1 MVLNEQL
8 QQMVQQDIQDAET
21 RPKEEILREQMEGL
35 KTAGRTAGT
44 LAVESI
50 PGVSE
55 ALAEKRVNE
64 ALQRGDTTGAMIEG
78 AAGLMGVVPVIGD
91 AAAIGL
97 RTAAKKFRKTR
108 KAYKLFVKGEDGEL
122 YPLFVDANQPVKKG
136 EFLEA
141 NFPDVAFKG
150 KRSAKSEESFY
161 VPTKGAERKPTKY
174 FLDNKEITK
183 REYNNLGSNAKPF
196 ARVEPGEKAKG
207 TGDSIMI
214 PDEETRKK
222 LIDAGFI
229 TDRTRRTKEAPFGK
243 VTAVAARPGW
253 HSSQSPVA
261 THLGPQD
268 LKVSKKE
275 VDKLLKAGVT
285 KEAIKKRGNQFYVKR
300 RAEDQ
305 VFAEVEMAD
314 DVDYQSMLAA
324 EGKTDINDR
333 VPKGGSYRYSDGQAD
348 SDQWVVGGDMK
359 VNRELSREEA
369 KKIQEELGVKDL
381 PYRDE
386 VEAIL
391 GRQFEFNEGGLAM
404 LQGVDDYMLSQTEP
418 EQMMKP
424 KELMMDRG
432 GMAKQMELFDE
443 GGLSKKDEA
452 IEELEEAGAEKL
464 QDRQAKFDELTEM
477 LTSGEVEKMSD
488 EKKADFIKLYKMMR
502 SQGFSTKDPQAG
514 LNEGGLLDEG
524 GMIDEES
531 GNDVPPGSLREEV
544 RDDIPAQL
552 SEGEFVFPADV
563 VRYIGLENLMRMRQ
577 EAKQGLA
584 QMDAMGQMGNSE
596 EATMPDDLP
605 FDMYDLDVEEDD
617 GLKMQTGGFV
627 NPQTGTFTMQQPS
640 TFNVQSQVPTYTPPP
655 ITPVVQT
662 PTTPSIPTVVPPTVT
677 FPTQSPTTTF
687 VDQIG
692 TTTPGRYDELKTY
705 SNEAGQTLRIP
716 FIGGKPI
723 YPIPAGYTEGES
735 TAAVETTQPTTQPLF
750 DPQQPDRDGREEFD
764 PMTGGTKSTTG
775 GFSLG
780 NIGSSI
786 NTNVNDFIETLT
798 GSRPDVMKDP
808 SDATNVTNDAL
819 DAIGVPGLDKPQG
832 NIYESAG
839 VTNDFF
845 GGASNI
851 TPTSELGVATALL
864 GTFQGL
870 SLSPTGAAA
879 VALGNKA
886 NEILG
891 TDFNTAG
898 INFKQASI
906 EGNKARDTAL
916 NTLGLVSMSQ
926 LDAIDNPEVNDI
938 IGQAMR
944 AGMEASRKGQNPA
957 EAVSSVLSGGKVEA
971 LKESIYND
979 VKSNYNSARNPGM
992 LGLGTYSN
1000 ADYAADLSTDIANID
1015 VTLGNIGDLYS
1026 DEPPTDANKSFRESF
1041 KSENPPGSGKFS
1053 YGLTA
1058 AGTKAKEQLEAV
1070 KKHKVQ
1076 QNVIA
1081 KEKAEAEAA
1090 AAKEREARQRMEDA
1104 IARGRREGREDASP
1118 GDRDFDA
1125 RTGAEAVRDA
1135 GGPDRTRGGMD
1146 SFYKDGGL
1154 AKQMKRS
1161 GLASKK

>member
-1 MVLNEQL
+1 MANPRRRTKGGERQR
-8 QQMVQQDIQDAET
+8 T
-21 RPKEEILREQMEGL
+21 EGSVAL
-35 KTAGRTAGT
+35 KDMAQFGA
-44 LAVESI
+44 ESI
-50 PGVSE
+50 PGVGE
-55 ALAEKRVNE
+55 VLAAKRVGDAIEEKDYAGAGIE
-64 ALQRGDTTGAMIEG
+64 A
-78 AAGLMGVVPVIGD
+78 AAGLVGLVPGVGD
-91 AAAIGL
+91 LAARGI
-97 RTAAKKFRKTR
+97 RKFRKTR

-161 VPTKGAERKPTKY
+161 VPTKGA
-174 FLDNKEITK
+174 K
-183 REYNNLGSNAKPF
+183 RSK
-196 ARVEPGEKAKG
+196 GEKAKG

-214 PDEETRKK
+214 PDEETRQK

-229 TDRTRRTKEAPFGK
+229 TDRTKRTKEAPFGK

-333 VPKGGSYRYSDGQAD
+333 VPRGGSYRYSDGQAD

-369 KKIQEELGVKDL
+369 RKIQEELGVKDL

-391 GRQFEFNEGGLAM
+391 GRKFEFNEGGLAM

-418 EQMMKP
+418 EKMMKP
-424 KELMMDRG
+424 KELMMDNG
-432 GMAKQMELFDE
+432 GMAKQMELFNE

-464 QDRQAKFDELTEM
+464 QDKQAKFDELTDM

-584 QMDAMGQMGNSE
+584 QMEAMGQMGNSE

-605 FDMYDLDVEEDD
+605 FDMYDLDIEDD
-617 GLKMQTGGFV
+617 GLKMQAGGFV

-662 PTTPSIPTVVPPTVT
+662 PPTPSIPTVVPPTVT

-687 VDQIG
+687 LDQIG

-705 SNEAGQTLRIP
+705 SNEAGQTLQIP
-716 FIGGKPI
+716 FIGGNPI
-723 YPIPAGYTEGES
+723 YPIPPGYTEG
-735 TAAVETTQPTTQPLF
+735 TKAPAQTTTQTTTQPIF
-750 DPQQPDRDGREEFD
+750 QQPQEPEGGDREDLP
-764 PMTGGTKSTTG
+764 PMTGGPKSTTG

-780 NIGSSI
+780 SIGSSI
-786 NTNVNDFIETLT
+786 NTNVNDFIETIR

-808 SDATNVTNDAL
+808 SDATNITNDAL
-819 DAIGVPGLDKPQG
+819 AAIDVPGLKGPQG

-839 VTNDFF
+839 VTNNFF

-851 TPTSELGVATALL
+851 TPSSELGKATSLL
-864 GTFQGL
+864 GLFQGL
-870 SLSPTGAAA
+870 SISPTGAAA
-879 VALGNKA
+879 VGLGNKI
-886 NEILG
+886 NEMLG
-891 TDFNTAG
+891 TDLPVDKIDFRSASTA
-898 INFKQASI
+898 
-906 EGNKARDTAL
+906 GNKARDTAL

-926 LDAIDNPEVNDI
+926 LDAIDNPEVNDV

-944 AGMEASRKGQNPA
+944 AGMKASREGKNAA
-957 EAVSSVLSGGKVEA
+957 EAVSAVLSGGKVEA
-971 LKESIYND
+971 LKEGIYND
-979 VKSNYNSARNPGM
+979 IKSNYNAAKNPGM
-992 LGLGTYSN
+992 LGLGTYTN
-1000 ADYAADLSTDIANID
+1000 AEYSRDLSDDIANID
-1015 VTLGNIGDLYS
+1015 TALETIGDFFS

-1041 KSENPPGSGKFS
+1041 RSENPPGSGNFA

-1058 AGTKAKEQLEAV
+1058 AGNKAKRQLEAV
-1070 KKHKVQ
+1070 KANKIE
-1076 QNVIA
+1076 QNKIA
-1081 KEKAEAEAA
+1081 KEKAEQEAREAA
-1090 AAKEREARQRMEDA
+1090 ERAAERERQAKVARARQF
-1104 IARGRREGREDASP
+1104 GYREGGGGEGSFAGLSAQEAKSAAEGSNP
-1118 GDRDFDA
+1118 GDRSVLA
-1125 RTGAEAVRDA
+1125 
-1135 GGPDRTRGGMD
+1135 
-1146 SFYKDGGL
+1146 KGGL

>member
-1 MVLNEQL
+1 MANPRRRTKGGERQRTKGSV
-8 QQMVQQDIQDAET
+8 A
-21 RPKEEILREQMEGL
+21 L
-35 KTAGRTAGT
+35 KDMAQFGA
-44 LAVESI
+44 ESI
-50 PGVSE
+50 PGVGE
-55 ALAEKRVNE
+55 ILAAKRVGDAIEEKDYAGAGIE
-64 ALQRGDTTGAMIEG
+64 A
-78 AAGLMGVVPVIGD
+78 AAGLVGLVPGVGD
-91 AAAIGL
+91 LAARGI
-97 RTAAKKFRKTR
+97 RKFRKTR

-150 KRSAKSEESFY
+150 KRTAESEESFY
-161 VPTKGAERKPTKY
+161 VPTKGAKRKPTKY
-174 FLDNKEITK
+174 FLDDKKITK
-183 REYNNLGSNAKPF
+183 REYNNLGPNAKPF

-214 PDEETRKK
+214 PDEETRQK

-229 TDRTRRTKEAPFGK
+229 TNRTKRTKEAPFGK

-333 VPKGGSYRYSDGQAD
+333 VPRGGSYRYSDGQAD

-369 KKIQEELGVKDL
+369 RKIQEELGVKDL

-391 GRQFEFNEGGLAM
+391 GRKFEFNEGGLAM

-418 EQMMKP
+418 EKMMKP
-424 KELMMDRG
+424 KELMMDNG
-432 GMAKQMELFDE
+432 GKAKKMELFNE

-584 QMDAMGQMGNSE
+584 QMEAMGQMGNSE

-605 FDMYDLDVEEDD
+605 FDMYDLDIEEDD
-617 GLKMQTGGFV
+617 GLKMQAGGFV

-662 PTTPSIPTVVPPTVT
+662 PPTPSIPTVVPPTVT

-687 VDQIG
+687 LDQIG

-705 SNEAGQTLRIP
+705 SNEAGQTLQIP
-716 FIGGKPI
+716 FIGGNPI
-723 YPIPAGYTEGES
+723 YPIPPGYTEG
-735 TAAVETTQPTTQPLF
+735 TKAPAQTTTQTTTQPIF
-750 DPQQPDRDGREEFD
+750 QQPQEPEGGDRED
-764 PMTGGTKSTTG
+764 PTPFTGGAKSTTG

-780 NIGSSI
+780 SIGSSI

-808 SDATNVTNDAL
+808 SDTTNITENAL
-819 DAIGVPGLDKPQG
+819 EDVGFLSGVNMPQAMSQPQG

-851 TPTSELGVATALL
+851 TPSSELGKATSLL
-864 GTFQGL
+864 GLFQGL
-870 SLSPTGAAA
+870 SISPTGAAA
-879 VALGNKA
+879 VGLGNKI
-886 NEILG
+886 NEMLG
-891 TDFNTAG
+891 TDLPVDKIDFRSASTA
-898 INFKQASI
+898 
-906 EGNKARDTAL
+906 GNKARDTAL

-926 LDAIDNPEVNDI
+926 LDAIDNPEVNDV

-944 AGMEASRKGQNPA
+944 AGMKASREGKNAA
-957 EAVSSVLSGGKVEA
+957 EAVNAVLSGGKVEA

-979 VKSNYNSARNPGM
+979 IKSNYNAAKNPGM
-992 LGLGTYSN
+992 LGLGTYTN
-1000 ADYAADLSTDIANID
+1000 AEYSRDLSADIANID
-1015 VTLGNIGDLYS
+1015 TVLDSIGGDFF
-1026 DEPPTDANKSFRESF
+1026 DGKNPDGTDMSPEAIEAALNKDFRESF
-1041 KSENPPGSGKFS
+1041 RSRNPKTGKFEH
-1053 YGLTA
+1053 GLTA
-1058 AGTKAKEQLEAV
+1058 AGKKAKQQLEAV
-1070 KKHKVQ
+1070 KANKVE
-1076 QNVIA
+1076 QNKIA
-1081 KEKAEAEAA
+1081 KEKAEREAREAEQRAA
-1090 AAKEREARQRMEDA
+1090 QERARLGSKAMFQDYSSQDAEREAAGKATASQ
-1104 IARGRREGREDASP
+1104 REGYSRE
-1118 GDRDFDA
+1118 
-1125 RTGAEAVRDA
+1125 
-1135 GGPDRTRGGMD
+1135 GGPGGD
-1146 SFYKDGGL
+1146 FSDFKQGGL